1 MGLQCSDASSKYLK
15 KEGKKL
21 IRKICPTLANSP
33 QWAVDTT
40 VAAGPHARHANI
52 CTTLVCIAVAALR
65 DVTL

>member
-1 MGLQCSDASSKYLK
+1 MGLQCSDASSKYLGRK
-15 KEGKKL
+15 K
-21 IRKICPTLANSP
+21 ANKEDMP
-33 QWAVDTT
+33 ILQTAQQWAVDTA